1 MPKKVIEITD
11 APPANAS
18 YSLALRAG
26 DFIYVASRT
35 PRDAQGRIA
44 GADVAAQTRH
54 VLSQIEQ
61 ILAEAGATLDDL
73 VKTTVFL
80 SDMKHF
86 DTYDAAY
93 AEIVP
98 SPRPVRTTAAS
109 RLDEGVHVEI
119 DAVAYVGK

>member
-1 MPKKVIEITD
+1 MPKKVIKITS

-18 YSLALRAG
+18 YSLALQAG

-35 PRDAQGRIA
+35 PRDAQGRIV
-44 GADVAAQTRH
+44 GTDVAVQTCH
-54 VLSQIEQ
+54 VLGQIEQ
-61 ILAEAGATLDDL
+61 ILADAGATLEDL
-73 VKTTVFL
+73 VKTNVHL

-86 DTYDAAY
+86 EAYDAAY

-98 SPRPVRTTAAS
+98 SPRPVRTTAACL
-109 RLDEGVHVEI
+109 LDEGVHVEI

>member
-1 MPKKVIEITD
+1 MPKKVIEIAG
-11 APPANAS
+11 APAANAA

-35 PRDAQGRIA
+35 PRDAQGRIV
-44 GADVAAQTRH
+44 GPDVAVQTRY

-61 ILAEAGATLDDL
+61 ILAEAGASLQDL
-73 VKTTVFL
+73 VKTTVHL

-86 DTYDAAY
+86 DEYDAVY

-98 SPRPVRTTAAS
+98 SPRPVRTTVACL
-109 RLDEGVHVEI
+109 LDEGVHVEI
-119 DAVAYVGK
+119 DAVAYLGD